1 MWILGTT
8 FLRNYYAV
16 FDMENQRVGLAGVTH
31 ENKNIDMTFVMGT
44 LYTAIA
50 MMMIISLVVLWIIC
64 RKKPHDN
71 RDDNYH

>member
-16 FDMENQRVGLAGVTH
+16 FDMENLRVGLAGVTH
-31 ENKNIDMTFVMGT
+31 ENNNIDMTFVMGT
-44 LYTAIA
+44 LYIAIGV
-50 MMMIISLVVLWIIC
+50 MIIISVVVLWIIC
-64 RKKPHDN
+64 RKKPSD